1 MQGNK
6 GEKGKLGE
14 NLAAAYF
21 QALGWTILARN
32 YHTRWGEVDIIA
44 QEGNALVFIEV
55 KLRRSQIYGTGYEA
69 INPAKQRRI
78 AKAALQYLQE
88 NGGLERPV
96 RFDAFIIQSRPGM
109 GPQQEHIR
117 NAFQCPEEI
126 VY

>member
-1 MQGNK
+1 MQGTK

-55 KLRRSQIYGTGYEA
+55 K
-69 INPAKQRRI
+69 
-78 AKAALQYLQE
+78 
-88 NGGLERPV
+88 
-96 RFDAFIIQSRPGM
+96 
-109 GPQQEHIR
+109 
-117 NAFQCPEEI
+117 
-126 VY
+126 